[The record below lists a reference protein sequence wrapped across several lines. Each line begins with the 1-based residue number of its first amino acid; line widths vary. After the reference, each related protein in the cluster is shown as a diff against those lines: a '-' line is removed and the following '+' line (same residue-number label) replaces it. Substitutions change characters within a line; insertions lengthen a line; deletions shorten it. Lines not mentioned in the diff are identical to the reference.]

1 MFTAQK
7 TESHLMAKGKIVLVP
22 FPFDDFSLRK
32 VRPALCLSGPIGKFQ
47 HIIVAFISSKAPE
60 ILEDSDILINPR
72 ENHWEGTGLS
82 VASVLRLHKIVSIP
96 QSLILRELGSFPIK
110 MEELLT
116 EKIKAM
122 FHLK

>member
-7 TESHLMAKGKIVLVP
+7 TESHLMASRKIVLVP

-32 VRPALCLSGPIGKFQ
+32 VRPALCLSEPIGKFE
-47 HIIVAFISSKAPE
+47 HVVVAFISSKAPE
-60 ILEDSDILINPR
+60 ILEESDLLIDPQK
-72 ENHWEGTGLS
+72 EDWVGTGLL

-96 QSLILRELGSFPIK
+96 QNLILRELGSFPYK
-110 MEELLT
+110 MDAVLNK
-116 EKIKAM
+116 KIKAI